1 MIVEREQ
8 ASGCC
13 LKDQMIV
20 LFNLGRIDAPPA
32 RHAEMK
38 NERVAAISFDHAIFC
53 SASKARDACARQ
65 PLTQVRRN
73 WPSEIRPAGL
83 NAYENFTF
91 QYGGE
96 PANSCFDFGQFRH
109 GFALAGA
116 LPLG

>member
-38 NERVAAISFDHAIFC
+38 NERIASICLDHAIFC
-53 SASKARDACARQ
+53 SPPKARDARASQ
-65 PLTQVRRN
+65 PLAHVRWN
-73 WPSEIRPAGL
+73 WPPEICSAGL
-83 NAYENFTF
+83 DANEKLTL
-91 QYGGE
+91 QHRGE
-96 PANSCFDFGQFRH
+96 SANSCFNFGQFRH